1 VAPAASIRPLS
12 EDAAVAM
19 DESWH
24 AQLVALG
31 AFIRAQRLT
40 ARLSLR
46 DLADRTAVSNTY
58 LSQVERGLHEPSLR
72 VLRAI
77 AGALG
82 ISLPELLAR
91 AGVVDPP
98 PGARASLAHDTEA
111 AILHDPDLS
120 EPQRVALLS
129 VYRSFVPARRRL

>member
-1 VAPAASIRPLS
+1 VAT
-12 EDAAVAM
+12 

-82 ISLPELLAR
+82 I
-91 AGVVDPP
+91 
-98 PGARASLAHDTEA
+98 
-111 AILHDPDLS
+111 
-120 EPQRVALLS
+120 
-129 VYRSFVPARRRL
+129 